1 VLQCHYKSNNTAI
14 EKEFTMNAIAYFE
27 IQSSNLEREIN
38 FYRTIFGWKITKDET
53 MPIQYYRIETDGIQ
67 GALLE
72 RPADVVPMSGTNAF
86 TCSIEVE
93 NFDAIAQAILTNGGI
108 VAVPKMLIPGKCW
121 QGYFLDPDQNVFG
134 IFALDDHAK

>member
-1 VLQCHYKSNNTAI
+1 MNT
-14 EKEFTMNAIAYFE
+14 IAYFE

-38 FYRTIFGWKITKDET
+38 FYHTIFGWKITKDET
-53 MPIQYYRIETDGIQ
+53 MPIQYYRIETDGIR

-93 NFDAIAQAILTNGGI
+93 NFDKTSQTILANGGI
-108 VAVPKMLIPGKCW
+108 IAVPKMAIQGKCW
-121 QGYFLDPDQNVFG
+121 QGYFLDPDQNAFG
-134 IFALDDHAK
+134 IFEVDEKAK

>member
-1 VLQCHYKSNNTAI
+1 MNT
-14 EKEFTMNAIAYFE
+14 IAYFE
-27 IQSSNLEREIN
+27 IQSSKLERETN
-38 FYRTIFGWKITKDET
+38 FYRTIFRWKIIKDDS
-53 MPIQYYRIETDGIQ
+53 MPINYYRIETDGIQ

-93 NFDAIAQAILTNGGI
+93 NFDETAKKILDNGGI
-108 VAVPKMLIPGKCW
+108 VAVPKMAIPGRCW

-134 IFALDDHAK
+134 IFEVNEGAK

>member
-1 VLQCHYKSNNTAI
+1 MNTV
-14 EKEFTMNAIAYFE
+14 AYFE
-27 IQSSNLEREIN
+27 IQSSNLDRDIN
-38 FYRTIFGWKITKDET
+38 FYRTIFNWKITRDET
-53 MPIQYYRIETDGIQ
+53 MPIRYYRIETGGIQ

-93 NFDAIAQAILTNGGI
+93 NYDETAKNILANGGI
-108 VAVPKMLIPGKCW
+108 IAVPKMEIPGKCW

-134 IFALDDHAK
+134 IFEVINNVS